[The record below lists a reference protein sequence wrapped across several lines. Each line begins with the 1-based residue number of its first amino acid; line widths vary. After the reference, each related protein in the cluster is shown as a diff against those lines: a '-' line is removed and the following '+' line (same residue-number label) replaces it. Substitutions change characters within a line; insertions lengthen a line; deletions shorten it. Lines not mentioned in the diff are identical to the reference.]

1 MLRLRR
7 LAAAAAAVMV
17 FSAGI
22 VADRVWRARPLT
34 PLQTAGP
41 TADRDEDRR
50 QAVVEY
56 MSLYTAETFAPAP
69 ASPGAG
75 LSRSARSSGWIWTPE
90 RVALA
95 NLQFKGAQIFD
106 FHGAPLGQMGYVDAI
121 NGPVLFCIIG
131 NGEPDAGM
139 KAESLG
145 GFAVASWSRAAR
157 GYMLI
162 GRLPVGEMAELADL
176 LERRF

>member
-1 MLRLRR
+1 MATGGCRIH
-7 LAAAAAAVMV
+7 
-17 FSAGI
+17 G
-22 VADRVWRARPLT
+22 
-34 PLQTAGP
+34 
-41 TADRDEDRR
+41 
-50 QAVVEY
+50 
-56 MSLYTAETFAPAP
+56 LYTAETFAPVA

-75 LSRSARSSGWIWTPE
+75 LSLVGAKLGLDLTPE

-145 GFAVASWSRAAR
+145 EFAVASWSRAAR
-157 GYMLI
+157 GYLLI
-162 GRLPVGEMAELADL
+162 GRLPVGEMAELADS